1 MQAERGVG
9 PGRARHPL
17 RWLHA
22 ASKLIQQGQC
32 QSKACKLSG
41 VASRRWKQRQAT
53 GELLLQNRPT
63 GWMIKP
69 QGGAQFWRI
78 LRWGGTGFAAA
89 WFLAKL

>member
-9 PGRARHPL
+9 PGRPRHSL

-41 VASRRWKQRQAT
+41 VASRRWRQRQAM
-53 GELLLQNRPT
+53 GELLIQNRPS
-63 GWMIKP
+63 GWTIKP
-69 QGGAQFWRI
+69 QGGDQFWRI